1 MCESVLC
8 EPPLLIIITYH
19 HRLLLDAQVTQRAK
33 SFIMAEMQYSNADAP
48 PNPLEPAIKLR
59 DPSNSGLVDQN
70 IHPLQVSAV
79 EDSAVTKAEKFERHG
94 STDADGVEESPSKR
108 RKIISENET
117 QRPTRSERQKG
128 VAPIKPESVSSTSF
142 CT

>member
-1 MCESVLC
+1 
-8 EPPLLIIITYH
+8 
-19 HRLLLDAQVTQRAK
+19 
-33 SFIMAEMQYSNADAP
+33 MAEMQYSNADSP
-48 PNPLEPAIKLR
+48 PNPLEPAIKLK
-59 DPSNSGLVDQN
+59 DPSNSGFVDHN

-94 STDADGVEESPSKR
+94 TTDADGIEESPSKR

-128 VAPIKPESVSSTSF
+128 VAPIKSESVSSTSF